1 MNPPVVVRHSIEGVN
16 PPEAPPQRDEV
27 VHFCFSSFSI
37 KYLIQNQKSFREVE
51 KLANV
56 VVSEMDFR
64 PVYENPVEIV
74 ERKGLGHPDTICDNL
89 AEELSVALCKLY
101 LEEFGFVQHHN
112 VDKALLVGG
121 VANPSFGGGEI
132 ITPIEIYL
140 VGRAIKEKGEKKLPV
155 DEIAI
160 DVAKDW
166 LKKNIRNLD
175 PERHVVIIPKIR
187 PGSKDLVELFERF
200 AKKGEV
206 PLANDTSFAVGYAPF
221 DDLEKV
227 VYYTERFLNSQ
238 EFKKEHPYLGEDIKV
253 MGVRLGDKIRITIA
267 AAFVDKYVE
276 NTDDYLQKKETIRQK
291 ALENAFKYTDKEVEI
306 FINTADSP
314 ENNSVYITVTGTS
327 AEAGDD
333 GQVGRGNR
341 PNGLIT
347 PYRPMTLEAAAG
359 KNPVSHV
366 GKIYSAV
373 ASTIAK
379 KVVTEIEEIEEAY
392 CYLVSQI
399 GKPIT
404 QPQACDV
411 KIRTKRDVKGIEE
424 SIKKIAEEEISKIS
438 EIWKGY
444 VKKKFTI
451 A

>member
-1 MNPPVVVRHSIEGVN
+1 
-16 PPEAPPQRDEV
+16 
-27 VHFCFSSFSI
+27 
-37 KYLIQNQKSFREVE
+37 
-51 KLANV
+51 
-56 VVSEMDFR
+56 MDFK

-74 ERKGLGHPDTICDNL
+74 ERKGTGHPDTICDNL

-121 VANPSFGGGEI
+121 VAEPRFGGGEI

-140 VGRAIKEKGEKKLPV
+140 VGRAIKEKDGKPLPV
-155 DEIAI
+155 DELAI
-160 DVAKDW
+160 EVAKEW
-166 LKKNIRNLD
+166 LSKNIRNLD
-175 PERHVVIIPKIR
+175 PNKHVIITPKIR

-221 DDLEKV
+221 DDLERV
-227 VYYTERFLNSQ
+227 VYNTERYLNSP

-253 MGVRLGDKIRITIA
+253 MGVRLGDKIRLTIA

-276 NTDDYLQKKETIRQK
+276 NVDDYLQKKEIVRQK
-291 ALENAFKYTDKEVEI
+291 ALENAAKYTDKEVEI
-306 FINTADSP
+306 FINTADNP
-314 ENNSVYITVTGTS
+314 ADGSVYITVTGTS
-327 AEAGDD
+327 SEAGDD

-373 ASTIAK
+373 ANIIANR
-379 KVVTEIEEIEEAY
+379 VVNEIEDIEEAY
-392 CYLVSQI
+392 CYMVSQI

-404 QPQACDV
+404 EPQACDV
-411 KIRTKRDVKGIEE
+411 KVRTKRDIKGIEE
-424 SIKKIAEEEISKIS
+424 VIKKIAEEEIAKIP

-444 VKKKFTI
+444 VEKKFTV

>member
-1 MNPPVVVRHSIEGVN
+1 M
-16 PPEAPPQRDEV
+16 
-27 VHFCFSSFSI
+27 
-37 KYLIQNQKSFREVE
+37 
-51 KLANV
+51 ANV
-56 VVSEMDFR
+56 VVSLMDFK

-74 ERKGLGHPDTICDNL
+74 ERKGTGHPDTICDNL
-89 AEELSVALCKLY
+89 AEELSAALCKLY

-121 VANPSFGGGEI
+121 VAEPKFGGGEI

-140 VGRAIKEKGEKKLPV
+140 VGRAIKEKDGKPLPV
-155 DEIAI
+155 DELAI
-160 DVAKDW
+160 EVAKNW
-166 LKKNIRNLD
+166 LRKNIKNLD
-175 PERHVVIIPKIR
+175 ADKHVIITPKIR

-221 DDLEKV
+221 DDLERV
-227 VYYTERFLNSQ
+227 VYNTERYLNSE

-267 AAFVDKYVE
+267 AAFVDKFVSDI
-276 NTDDYLQKKETIRQK
+276 NDYLDKKELIRQK
-291 ALENAFKYTDKEVEI
+291 ALENASKYTDKEVEI
-306 FINTADSP
+306 FINTADNP
-314 ENNSVYITVTGTS
+314 ENGSVYITVTGTS

-373 ASTIAK
+373 AGIIANR
-379 KVVTEIEEIEEAY
+379 VVKEIEEIEEAY
-392 CYLVSQI
+392 VYLVSQI

-404 QPQACDV
+404 EPQACDV
-411 KIRTKRDVKGIEE
+411 KIRTKRDIKGIDEL
-424 SIKKIAEEEISKIS
+424 IKKIAEEEISQIPQ
-438 EIWKGY
+438 IWRGY
-444 VKKKFTI
+444 MEKKFQV

>member
-1 MNPPVVVRHSIEGVN
+1 
-16 PPEAPPQRDEV
+16 
-27 VHFCFSSFSI
+27 
-37 KYLIQNQKSFREVE
+37 
-51 KLANV
+51 LANV
-56 VVSEMDFR
+56 VVSLMDFK
-64 PVYENPVEIV
+64 PVYENSVEIV
-74 ERKGLGHPDTICDNL
+74 ERKGTGHPDTICDNL

-101 LEEFGFVQHHN
+101 LEEFGYVQHHN

-121 VANPSFGGGEI
+121 RAEPRFGGGEV

-140 VGRAIKEKGEKKLPV
+140 VGRAIREKDGKQLPV
-155 DEIAI
+155 DELAI
-160 DVAKDW
+160 EVAKDW
-166 LKKNIRNLD
+166 LSKNIKNLD
-175 PERHVVIIPKIR
+175 PTKHVIITPKIR

-221 DDLEKV
+221 DDIERV
-227 VYYTERFLNSQ
+227 VYQTERYLNSE

-253 MGVRLGDKIRITIA
+253 MGVRVENEIRITIA
-267 AAFVDKYVE
+267 AAFVDKYVK
-276 NTDDYLQKKETIRQK
+276 DVADYLEKKEIVRQK
-291 ALENAFKYTDKEVEI
+291 ALENASKYTDKDVKI
-306 FINTADSP
+306 FINTADNP
-314 ENNSVYITVTGTS
+314 ENGSVYITVTGTS

-373 ASTIAK
+373 ANLIANRIVK
-379 KVVTEIEEIEEAY
+379 EIEEIEEAY

-404 QPQACDV
+404 EPQVCDV
-411 KIRTKRDVKGIEE
+411 KVRTKRDIKGIDEL
-424 SIKKIAEEEISKIS
+424 IKKISEEEIAQIPD
-438 EIWKGY
+438 IWKGY
-444 VKKKFTI
+444 VEKKFTV

>member
-1 MNPPVVVRHSIEGVN
+1 M
-16 PPEAPPQRDEV
+16 
-27 VHFCFSSFSI
+27 
-37 KYLIQNQKSFREVE
+37 
-51 KLANV
+51 ANV
-56 VVSEMDFR
+56 VVSLMDFK

-74 ERKGLGHPDTICDNL
+74 ERKGTGHPDTICDNL

-121 VANPSFGGGEI
+121 VADPRFGGGEVVK
-132 ITPIEIYL
+132 PIEIYL
-140 VGRAIKEKGEKKLPV
+140 VGRAVNEEDGKPLPV
-155 DEIAI
+155 EEIALE
-160 DVAKDW
+160 VAHSW
-166 LKKNIRNLD
+166 LKNNIRNLD
-175 PERHVVIIPKIR
+175 PTKHVIVTPKIR

-221 DDLEKV
+221 DDLERV
-227 VYYTERFLNSQ
+227 VYNTERFLNS
-238 EFKKEHPYLGEDIKV
+238 ESFKKEHPYLGEDIKV
-253 MGVRLGDKIRITIA
+253 MGVRLEDKIRITIA

-276 NTDDYLQKKETIRQK
+276 NIADYLEKKELVRQK
-291 ALENAFKYTDKEVEI
+291 ALENAAKYTDKEVEI
-306 FINTADSP
+306 FVNTADDP
-314 ENNSVYITVTGTS
+314 ENGSVYITVTGTS
-327 AEAGDD
+327 SEAGDD

-373 ASTIAK
+373 ANIIAK
-379 KVVTEIEEIEEAY
+379 RVVEEIEEIEEAY
-392 CYLVSQI
+392 CYMVSQI

-404 QPQACDV
+404 EPQACDV
-411 KIRTKRDVKGIEE
+411 KVRTKRDIKGIEE
-424 SIKKIAEEEISKIS
+424 LIKKIANEEIEQIPD
-438 EIWKGY
+438 IWKGY
-444 VKKKFTI
+444 VEKKFSV

>member
-1 MNPPVVVRHSIEGVN
+1 M
-16 PPEAPPQRDEV
+16 
-27 VHFCFSSFSI
+27 
-37 KYLIQNQKSFREVE
+37 
-51 KLANV
+51 ANV
-56 VVSEMDFR
+56 FVSQMDFK

-74 ERKGLGHPDTICDNL
+74 ERKGTGHPDTICDNL

-121 VANPSFGGGEI
+121 VAEPRFGGGEI

-140 VGRAIKEKGEKKLPV
+140 VGRAIKEKDGKPLPV
-155 DEIAI
+155 DELAI
-160 DVAKDW
+160 EVAKDW
-166 LKKNIRNLD
+166 LKRNIRNLD
-175 PERHVVIIPKIR
+175 PDKHVIITPKIR

-221 DDLEKV
+221 DDLERV
-227 VYYTERFLNSQ
+227 VYNTERFLNSE
-238 EFKKEHPYLGEDIKV
+238 EFKKNHPYLGEDIKV

-276 NTDDYLQKKETIRQK
+276 NVDDYLAKKELVRQK
-291 ALENAFKYTDKEVEI
+291 ALENAAKYTDKEVEI
-306 FINTADSP
+306 FINTADNP
-314 ENNSVYITVTGTS
+314 EGGSVYITVTGTS
-327 AEAGDD
+327 SEAGDD

-373 ASTIAK
+373 ANLIANRVIK
-379 KVVTEIEEIEEAY
+379 EVEEIEEAY
-392 CYLVSQI
+392 CYMVSQI

-404 QPQACDV
+404 DPQACDV
-411 KIRTKRDVKGIEE
+411 KVRTKRDIKGIEE
-424 SIKKIAEEEISKIS
+424 VIKKIAEEEISKIP

-444 VKKKFTI
+444 VEKKFQV